1 MFLLIGHHRVP
12 IKRLVCHTF
21 VFDVCE
27 CVCMFIY
34 VCIHTYVWWMV
45 REENNA
51 IIGNNPFDQRTSLH
65 CNLLS
70 KTPCQLV
77 MLLYC

>member
-1 MFLLIGHHRVP
+1 
-12 IKRLVCHTF
+12 
-21 VFDVCE
+21 
-27 CVCMFIY
+27 
-34 VCIHTYVWWMV
+34 MV

-77 MLLYC
+77 MLLLLTNYGMYERNSMAKSQETAILLYWHDATIIEV